1 MSHEGRSVRMK
12 WIDMSARILA
22 DRFLAGGRRAEASFH
37 LRVNGFLE
45 GSGGQLTTP
54 FLST

>member
-54 FLST
+54 CLST